1 MIIMKSV
8 PNCGALLY
16 LAKLYKLFPIIKF
29 LEIRSEFITHL
40 YPSSIDGLESL
51 NRSKT
56 VGTYKKKMIFIKSNL

>member
-40 YPSSIDGLESL
+40 YPSSIDGL